1 MKHIKSSLLVLAV
14 GLCIVSCN
22 NSKTDETQSADST
35 NMTVPTPGNTMSADT
50 TATPTGDTTMN
61 NSNGATDNTGAING
75 SGTSGMSGSSSSG
88 ARSTGTSSS
97 SSGTSGT
104 DNSTTMRAPTTN
116 TTERNVRSADRRSG
130 VAKTGEYNSD
140 IKTPTPPN
148 LDDRRLRNHPPA
160 HTYGDTANLK
170 TGAVQSVR

>member
-1 MKHIKSSLLVLAV
+1 MKHIKSSLLALAV

-22 NSKTDETQSADST
+22 NSKTEETQSADST
-35 NMTVPTPGNTMSADT
+35 NMTAPAPDNTMSADT
-50 TATPTGDTTMN
+50 TTVPTGDTTMN
-61 NSNGATDNTGAING
+61 NSNGATDNTGSTNG
-75 SGTSGMSGSSSSG
+75 LGTSGMSGSSSSG
-88 ARSTGTSSS
+88 ARSTGSSAGNS
-97 SSGTSGT
+97 TSGT
-104 DNSTTMRAPTTN
+104 HSTTIRTTTTTN
-116 TTERNVRSADRRSG
+116 ATGRTGYRDTRSG

-140 IKTPTPPN
+140 IKTPAPPN